1 MSRLYPSNAPQ
12 ILEGSESLQKLNKGE
27 TMKYTISVGNL
38 AQGFQFYGIFDTS
51 DAAHR
56 FANQDAD
63 LPENWLVVQIY
74 PLSE

>member
-1 MSRLYPSNAPQ
+1 
-12 ILEGSESLQKLNKGE
+12 
-27 TMKYTISVGNL
+27 MKYTISVGNL